1 MLTAQRAFFFIL
13 ISYTS
18 IVHVIP
24 ELKVRPFKTIND
36 TYTLTNTTNFNFIKR
51 VK

>member
-13 ISYTS
+13 ISFNS
-18 IVHVIP
+18 IVHVILK
-24 ELKVRPFKTIND
+24 LKVRPFKTIND
-36 TYTLTNTTNFNFIKR
+36 TYPLTNTTTFNFIKI